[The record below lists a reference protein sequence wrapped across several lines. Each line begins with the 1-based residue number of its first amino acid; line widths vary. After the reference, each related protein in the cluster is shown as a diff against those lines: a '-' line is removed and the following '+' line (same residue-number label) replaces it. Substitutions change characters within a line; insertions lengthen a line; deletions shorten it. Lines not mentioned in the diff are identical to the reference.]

1 MIVRLIDFIQN
12 SYKKLTLPGQS
23 RKPKSNMSKTAT
35 ALALASCFIG
45 GLSSAVAQISK
56 DATSGQNG
64 GVGTT
69 NLSFTH
75 VLGSG
80 SNRLLVCGVQVAN
93 NSSVANVIPTVT
105 VQDPVSGTSIPMAAI
120 PASQAPTTAQSNAS
134 KIESEMFY
142 LNDLSLGSL
151 SGSVAVTAILPGT
164 APTGG
169 VVANCASFFG
179 VAQVAP
185 EAIVAAYNGGNTSP
199 LSASITTVTDGDLI
213 VDSFAG
219 GFNLGSTGKSASPIA
234 GTPGTPSQTQL
245 TIQTNQAGGIIAGSS
260 YETTGPAG
268 SYTVGWNYVASRG
281 AYSVIAF
288 APAAPSSYTVTTGV
302 NLVGAGTVSI
312 SPLQDSYASGTSITV
327 TATAAANYIF
337 TGFSG
342 DLTGSTNPATLTVNN
357 NKSITANFSPVG
369 AMCALTTTSTGQGTV
384 SPASGSYPCGTT
396 INLSATAANGYGF
409 TQWSGGGYSGT
420 NSSAS
425 FTLTQDTTETATF
438 NQTTTCS
445 LTTSVVSGSG
455 TITPGSGTYTCGT
468 QLTLYALPAA
478 QYVFGGWSGA
488 LSGSTTPITLTLNG
502 NVTVSATFD
511 QNSTNVTGDP
521 RTVIEPVYPP
531 VCSTLSAQQ
540 SASGL
545 IEASPDTARVQ
556 AALNACASGQAVEF
570 SSSGGNNAFII
581 APITLPPGVTMLVD
595 PDVAIFGSIL
605 STDYSC
611 NSSAGWCTPL
621 INVLPNAD
629 PAPGSG
635 IMGLGVIDG
644 RGGVTLSDLG
654 KSWWATGSDARPRL
668 IYLGNNS
675 TLAPADNFTLYKITL
690 RNSPKF
696 HVSGEGSNLTV
707 WGIRIIAPPDSPN
720 TDGIDPSGSK
730 NITITNSYIS
740 DGDDM
745 IAPKAGV
752 GHVSNISIFNN
763 HFYSGHGVSVGSET
777 NAGLDNMFV
786 HDNAFDNGFGGT
798 SFDSLRIKSDS
809 SRGGEV
815 HDVWYKNTCINNGG
829 DTFVFDPYYSSTTGN
844 LIPNFHDITISNF
857 HQLIRNSSYKSTIQ
871 GYNTNGIVYP
881 VTLTMDNVV
890 FDGAVNQ
897 NDWKA
902 PGQVNN
908 AQITLGP
915 GPVSI
920 ATFLTVDASV
930 SSNNVTLYN
939 NISNSNAPFD
949 CTSAFVYLSG
959 DLTAPTAIATTGNTF
974 TVTAVL
980 QNVVSAPMSGTVAYP
995 QQNMPTGTI
1004 QILEGTNVVASGAIA
1019 NGSRLTGLTIPAMTS
1034 GTHVYTAK
1042 YLGDSNYP
1050 ALTFGNFTVTT
1061 SDVAPAVANN
1071 QAMTV
1076 NYNTPTPIALTAT
1089 GAGTLVY
1096 TIVTAPAN
1104 GTLSGT
1110 APTVTYTPASN
1121 FTGTDSFTFKVNN
1134 GGADS
1139 NIATITLTVVPSA
1152 PVANNQPVTVAYNTA
1167 APITLA
1173 ATGSGTLTYSVVA
1186 APAHGTLSGT
1196 APNLTYTPASNYSG
1210 TDSFTFKANNGT
1222 DSNVA
1227 TISISVLPTAPVAD
1241 SQSVTANYN
1250 ASTLIT
1256 LTASG
1261 SGTLAYTVVSNP
1273 THGTLSGTAPNVSYT
1288 PTSGYSGA
1296 DSFTFKANNGTDSNA
1311 ATVNITVLPA
1321 APVATG
1327 QSVTD
1332 AYNTPAAIT
1341 LSATGGGTLVYT
1353 VASSPAH
1360 GTLTGTAPN
1369 VTYTPTSGYSGTDS
1383 FTFKANNGT
1392 DSNTA
1397 TVSITVLPAAPVASG
1412 QPVTV
1417 AFNTATPVVLSAT
1430 GNGTLVYTVV
1440 TSPAHGTL
1448 TGTAPNVTYTPISGY
1463 SGADSFTFKANNGTD
1478 SNAATV
1484 NITVLPAAPLAAGQ
1498 SITVAFNTATP
1509 VTLSA
1514 TGSGTLV
1521 YTVVT
1526 SPAHGTLTGTAPN
1539 LTYTPTSGYSGTDS
1553 FTFKANNGIDSN
1565 VATVSI
1571 TVSAG
1576 FTWSA
1581 ATGGSLSAT
1590 VTAGQ
1595 TATYNL
1601 QVAGWTGASGTIA
1614 FSCSGVPT
1622 LATCT
1627 VNPTSAT
1634 LNGTAQIPVT
1644 VTVATQAVSAAVHR
1658 PAAPFSKSG
1667 KGVPF
1672 TVAAGMIGF
1681 IFGLR
1686 KRLKHLR
1693 NWGPLTACVALA
1705 ALCFVAGCGGSSPP
1719 PDAAPGSYPLTITA
1733 NAGGVTKTVSL
1744 TLTIQ

>member
-1 MIVRLIDFIQN
+1 MIIRLIDFAQ
-12 SYKKLTLPGQS
+12 KTHRKLKFSGHQ
-23 RKPKSNMSKTAT
+23 RNPKSTISKAILSV
-35 ALALASCFIG
+35 ALVSCFVAG
-45 GLSSAVAQISK
+45 RASAVVA
-56 DATSGQNG
+56 DATSQQLGAIGQ
-64 GVGTT
+64 TSLT
-69 NLSFTH
+69 FSHNL
-75 VLGSG
+75 GAG
-80 SNRLLVCGVQVAN
+80 SNRLVVCSVQIAN
-93 NSSVANVIPTVT
+93 PTTAVANVTPTITFAGVAMT
-105 VQDPVSGTSIPMAAI
+105 PIS
-120 PASQAPTTAQSNAS
+120 ASQAPSVSPTTS

-142 LNDLSLGSL
+142 VNDTGLGTASGPVSVSL
-151 SGSVAVTAILPGT
+151 TLPG
-164 APTGG
+164 PTSGG
-169 VVANCASFFG
+169 FAINCTSFFG
-179 VAQVAP
+179 VSQAAP
-185 EAIVAAYNGGNTSP
+185 EIAAAAYNGNSTPTS
-199 LSASITTVTDGDLI
+199 LTASLATGTDGDLI

-219 GFNLGSTGKSASPIA
+219 GFNLASTGKSASPN
-234 GTPGTPSQTQL
+234 PGQTQL
-245 TIQTNQAGGIIAGSS
+245 SIQQSVAGGILSGSS
-260 YETTGPAG
+260 YEIAGPAG
-268 SYTVGWNYVASRG
+268 SYTPGWNYVVSRQ
-281 AYSVIAF
+281 AYSAVAF
-288 APAAPSSYTVTTGV
+288 APSAPANYSVATAV
-302 NLVGAGTVSI
+302 NPVGAGIVSI

-342 DLTGSTNPATLTVNN
+342 DLTVSTSPATLTVNN

-369 AMCALTTTSTGQGTV
+369 AMCALTTTSTGLGTV

-396 INLSATAANGYGF
+396 INLSATAANGYAF
-409 TQWSGGGYSGT
+409 TQWNGGGYSGT

-425 FTLTQDTTETATF
+425 FTLIQDTTETATF
-438 NQTTTCS
+438 NQTTTCN

-478 QYVFGGWSGA
+478 HYVFGGWSGA
-488 LSGSTTPITLTLNG
+488 LSGSTTPATLTLNG

-511 QNSTNVTGDP
+511 QNSTNVTGDS

-540 SASGL
+540 SAPGL
-545 IEASPDTARVQ
+545 IESSPDTARVQ
-556 AALNACASGQAVEF
+556 AALNACAPGQAVEF

-595 PDVAIFGSIL
+595 PDVTIFGSIL
-605 STDYSC
+605 STDYPC
-611 NSSAGWCTPL
+611 TSSSWCTPL

-644 RGGVTLSDLG
+644 RGGVTLSDKG

-668 IYLGNNS
+668 IYLGDNS

-720 TDGIDPSGSK
+720 TDGIDPSGSN

-745 IAPKAGV
+745 IAPKAGIR
-752 GHVSNISIFNN
+752 HMSNISIYNN
-763 HFYSGHGVSVGSET
+763 HFYSGHGISVGSET
-777 NAGLDNMFV
+777 NSGLNNMFV

-829 DTFVFDPYYSSTTGN
+829 DTFVFDPYYSSSTGN

-920 ATFLTVDASV
+920 ASFLTVDASV
-930 SSNNVTLYN
+930 PANNVTIYN

-959 DLTAPTAIATTGNTF
+959 DLTAPTAIATTGNAF

-980 QNVVSAPMSGTVAYP
+980 QNVVSTPMSGAVVYP

-1004 QILEGTNVVASGAIA
+1004 QLLEGTNVVAAGAIA

-1034 GTHVYTAK
+1034 GTHVYTAN

-1071 QAMTV
+1071 QAVTV

-1089 GAGTLVY
+1089 GTGTLVY
-1096 TIVTAPAN
+1096 TIVTSPAN

-1110 APTVTYTPASN
+1110 APSVTYTPASN

-1134 GGADS
+1134 GGSDS
-1139 NIATITLTVVPSA
+1139 NIATVTLTVVPSA
-1152 PVANNQPVTVAYNTA
+1152 PVANNQSVTVAYNTT

-1173 ATGSGTLTYSVVA
+1173 ATGTGTLTYSVVA

-1210 TDSFTFKANNGT
+1210 ADSFTFKANNGM

-1227 TISISVLPTAPVAD
+1227 TVSISVLPTAPVAN
-1241 SQSVTANYN
+1241 SQSVTATYN
-1250 ASTLIT
+1250 VSTPIT

-1261 SGTLAYTVVSNP
+1261 SGTLTYTVVS
-1273 THGTLSGTAPNVSYT
+1273 AP
-1288 PTSGYSGA
+1288 
-1296 DSFTFKANNGTDSNA
+1296 
-1311 ATVNITVLPA
+1311 
-1321 APVATG
+1321 
-1327 QSVTD
+1327 
-1332 AYNTPAAIT
+1332 
-1341 LSATGGGTLVYT
+1341 SARHVEW
-1353 VASSPAH
+1353 H
-1360 GTLTGTAPN
+1360 
-1369 VTYTPTSGYSGTDS
+1369 
-1383 FTFKANNGT
+1383 
-1392 DSNTA
+1392 
-1397 TVSITVLPAAPVASG
+1397 
-1412 QPVTV
+1412 
-1417 AFNTATPVVLSAT
+1417 
-1430 GNGTLVYTVV
+1430 
-1440 TSPAHGTL
+1440 
-1448 TGTAPNVTYTPISGY
+1448 
-1463 SGADSFTFKANNGTD
+1463 
-1478 SNAATV
+1478 
-1484 NITVLPAAPLAAGQ
+1484 
-1498 SITVAFNTATP
+1498 
-1509 VTLSA
+1509 
-1514 TGSGTLV
+1514 
-1521 YTVVT
+1521 
-1526 SPAHGTLTGTAPN
+1526 
-1539 LTYTPTSGYSGTDS
+1539 
-1553 FTFKANNGIDSN
+1553 
-1565 VATVSI
+1565 
-1571 TVSAG
+1571 
-1576 FTWSA
+1576 
-1581 ATGGSLSAT
+1581 
-1590 VTAGQ
+1590 
-1595 TATYNL
+1595 
-1601 QVAGWTGASGTIA
+1601 
-1614 FSCSGVPT
+1614 CS
-1622 LATCT
+1622 
-1627 VNPTSAT
+1627 
-1634 LNGTAQIPVT
+1634 
-1644 VTVATQAVSAAVHR
+1644 
-1658 PAAPFSKSG
+1658 
-1667 KGVPF
+1667 
-1672 TVAAGMIGF
+1672 
-1681 IFGLR
+1681 
-1686 KRLKHLR
+1686 
-1693 NWGPLTACVALA
+1693 
-1705 ALCFVAGCGGSSPP
+1705 
-1719 PDAAPGSYPLTITA
+1719 
-1733 NAGGVTKTVSL
+1733 
-1744 TLTIQ
+1744 